1 MLKSIH
7 DLKKKFFYGPLIE
20 KTCFC
25 TVIYASAANSSRLP
39 CVDSADFVQE
49 PEDTT
54 VPSTRATSGQSDG
67 IQKEARH
74 GGSGCHVSKVTSIT
88 YSGQAE
94 LGERP
99 CVCCKSF
106 NNVRKPS
113 KKKLVQQNVKGEM
126 ADTYCYISGD
136 LLCALLPLF
145 VDGILRNT
153 NQKKFSKWRHQTI
166 YANFLVLTRPKR
178 LLFSNKRKR
187 VNIGQ
192 NVFTLNQGD
201 TPLDVSVSFFLTT
214 KVSNKALDKAYS
226 LCLKVL
232 TLQCC
237 QGIPQSRKIKGLAK
251 CIISCYNF
259 LIRA

>member
-25 TVIYASAANSSRLP
+25 TVIYAFTANSSRLP

-74 GGSGCHVSKVTSIT
+74 GGSGCHVSEVTSIT

-126 ADTYCYISGD
+126 ADTYFYISGD

-201 TPLDVSVSFFLTT
+201 TPLC
-214 KVSNKALDKAYS
+214 KNMA
-226 LCLKVL
+226 
-232 TLQCC
+232 
-237 QGIPQSRKIKGLAK
+237 
-251 CIISCYNF
+251 
-259 LIRA
+259 